1 MLAST
6 HGPRASRKAR
16 GGYQEQPGISCTVFL
31 AVSKGKQLF
40 LRADRTATNQ
50 LKRLAKFA
58 FARGPFAARKARR
71 AAGIAEIPRVM
82 QLAFIRQIANRTI
95 LEKHALVVI
104 GFLITGL
111 LNEGIFAVC
120 RMRIALGFQLPDR

>member
-1 MLAST
+1 MARVHQEKHAAVTRNNPAS
-6 HGPRASRKAR
+6 A
-16 GGYQEQPGISCTVFL
+16 
-31 AVSKGKQLF
+31 
-40 LRADRTATNQ
+40 
-50 LKRLAKFA
+50 
-58 FARGPFAARKARR
+58 R

-82 QLAFIRQIANRTI
+82 QLAFIHQIANRAI